1 VLVGIQVP
9 RQEMPEFRSFLRKLG
24 YPYADETRNPAYKL
38 FLL

>member
-1 VLVGIQVP
+1 MQVP
-9 RQEMPEFRSFLRKLG
+9 RDEFGQFRVFLKKLG

>member
-1 VLVGIQVP
+1 MQPVP
-9 RQEMPEFRSFLRKLG
+9 AFLRKLG